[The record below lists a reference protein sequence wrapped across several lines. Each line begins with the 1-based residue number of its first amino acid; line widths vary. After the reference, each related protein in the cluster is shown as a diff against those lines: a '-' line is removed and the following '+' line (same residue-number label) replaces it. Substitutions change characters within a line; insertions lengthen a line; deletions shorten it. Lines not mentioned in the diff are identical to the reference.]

1 MEPYPKN
8 DSREPGSFK
17 SRLQRSLIC
26 ADNNYQPKTPS
37 RIFRCLKANGNDNAK
52 TMTKVSIRELI
63 KKTVILHSGI
73 AVSGVVAPDDL
84 ERMRESLKSLVDAL
98 PHAVKTGDI
107 PKGHGP
113 TLDALIKV
121 FMTME
126 PLYIRSLSVQ
136 ALSHIATKDDSEVI
150 NEMEKLV
157 QNDQI
162 SPTLRYPIIDA
173 LPNIV
178 VQGHRPTLDAL
189 MTVFRNHREFP
200 DIKERVELAWS
211 QIATEEFLI
220 FSTCK

>member
-1 MEPYPKN
+1 
-8 DSREPGSFK
+8 
-17 SRLQRSLIC
+17 
-26 ADNNYQPKTPS
+26 
-37 RIFRCLKANGNDNAK
+37 
-52 TMTKVSIRELI
+52 MTKISIRELI
-63 KKTVILHSGI
+63 KKTLILHSRI